1 VDNRR
6 FSLTV
11 ILLFVALQVIACGGS
26 KRTTS
31 SRSEGTTEQPAEVA
45 GGFGLTCTSE
55 SNKDDASKSDFT
67 CVFANKDGEKFKTRP
82 GIKLQVDV
90 KIGDKIVNVTLL
102 SDDATG
108 NFRFTVA
115 KTDVDLVQI
124 GARFVDPN
132 DPTKVLVDK
141 SSPLSIVL
149 LQGWVQEAYLKA
161 PNRDSEDSFGT
172 ATSISGDI
180 IVITASYEDSNQT
193 TITNGSQASSD
204 NSNVQSGAAYV
215 FKRTGTI
222 WTQEAYLKASNT
234 GSQDYFG
241 YSTAVSENTIV
252 VGAYGEDSNQTTIT
266 NGPNGS
272 SDDSS
277 SNSGAAYV
285 FRRTGTNWAQEAYLK
300 ASNNHADDFF
310 GISVAISGDTIV
322 VGANQE
328 DSSQTTITNG
338 PNVSSDDSST
348 NSGAAYVFRRTGT
361 TWAQEAYLK
370 ATNNNSHDQFSYS
383 VSISGDT
390 IVVGAYDED
399 SNQNT
404 ITNGSDASPDNSNVG
419 SSAAYVF
426 KRSGDNWAQE
436 AYLKAPNND
445 SLDHFGVAVS
455 ISGETIVIGANLED
469 SNQNTITN
477 GPEASSDNSNGQ
489 SGAAYVFKR
498 TGTTWSQEAY
508 LKASNNGSDYYF
520 GNSVAIDGDTIV
532 VGASYEDSNQTTVTN
547 GPNASSD
554 KSSNDSGAVYVFKRT
569 GTTWKQEAYLKA
581 ANNNANDEFGYS
593 VSISGATVVVG
604 APYEDSNQ
612 TTITNGREAS
622 SDNSSDSSGAAYVFR
637 RY

>member
-82 GIKLQVDV
+82 DIKLQVDV

-102 SDDATG
+102 SDDAPG
-108 NFRFTVA
+108 NFRFTIA
-115 KTDVDLVQI
+115 KTDADLVQI

-141 SSPLSIVL
+141 SSPLSLVL

-161 PNRDSEDSFGT
+161 PNRDSEDYFGT
-172 ATSISGDI
+172 ATSISGDT
-180 IVITASYEDSNQT
+180 IVISTNYEDSNQT
-193 TITNGSQASSD
+193 TITNGSQANSD

-252 VGAYGEDSNQTTIT
+252 AGAYGEDSNQTTIT

-300 ASNNHADDFF
+300 ASNNHANDFF

-338 PNVSSDDSST
+338 PNASSDDSST

-370 ATNNNSHDQFSYS
+370 ATNN
-383 VSISGDT
+383 
-390 IVVGAYDED
+390 D
-399 SNQNT
+399 SQ
-404 ITNGSDASPDNSNVG
+404 
-419 SSAAYVF
+419 
-426 KRSGDNWAQE
+426 
-436 AYLKAPNND
+436 
-445 SLDHFGVAVS
+445 DHFGVAVS

-554 KSSNDSGAVYVFKRT
+554 KSSNASGAVYVFKRT

-622 SDNSSDSSGAAYVFR
+622 SDNSSGSSGAAYVFR